1 MNDDDLDRVRADLAT
16 MQSVCAEP
24 AVPSEE
30 IRIWLFLAACGLVL
44 ATAVWFVPVL
54 WIRLATL
61 IVFVIGAG
69 VYIPYQR
76 RLIRNSLSHRY
87 WTVPELKFQAVGAA
101 GVVAYFL
108 FRRFVHPGTADYG
121 WEVWRQDGS
130 AAFFAIGLGILG
142 YCFSRASRRRYL
154 ASGVGFMIGGIAMQF
169 ADSRPAV
176 TCIVGVMLAV
186 ASLGNA
192 AGSAWAMRSHRGK
205 YVSG

>member
-1 MNDDDLDRVRADLAT
+1 MNDDDLDRVRADLET

-24 AVPSEE
+24 AVPREE
-30 IRIWLFLAACGLVL
+30 IGIWLFLAACGLVL
-44 ATAVWFVPVL
+44 ATAAWLVPVL
-54 WIRLATL
+54 WIRLGTV

-69 VYIPYQR
+69 FYIPYQR

-87 WTVPELKFQAVGAA
+87 WAVPELKFQAVGAA

-130 AAFFAIGLGILG
+130 VALFAVGLGILG
-142 YCFSRASRRRYL
+142 FSFSRASQRRHWPAGAGL
-154 ASGVGFMIGGIAMQF
+154 MMGGIAMQF
-169 ADSRPAV
+169 AASRPALH
-176 TCIVGVMLAV
+176 CIVGVTLAV

-192 AGSAWAMRSHRGK
+192 AGSAWAIRSQRGK
-205 YVSG
+205 YVGD